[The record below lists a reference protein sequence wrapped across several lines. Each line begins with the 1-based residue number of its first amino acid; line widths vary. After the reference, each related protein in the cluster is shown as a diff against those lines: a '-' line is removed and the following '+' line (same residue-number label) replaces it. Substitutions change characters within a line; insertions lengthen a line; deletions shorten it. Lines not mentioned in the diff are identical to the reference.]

1 MAFEHFLREI
11 GEFLKKDQIIVD
23 RDNLSHFSYD
33 ATERHS
39 MPQAA
44 VLPEDTEQVSRIMQ
58 CCSRYKVALTPQG
71 GKTGLSGGAVPVAG
85 GVALSFSRMNRI
97 LEIDET
103 NMFAVVQPGVISH
116 DLQKALDERGLF
128 FPPDPSSTVDSTL
141 GGNVAENA
149 GYTRAVKYGVTRDY
163 VCGIEAV
170 LPSGDIIT
178 LGGKTLKNVAGYDL
192 ISLITG
198 SEGTLAIIT
207 KITLR
212 ILAKPRVRRT
222 IVAYLDDLGSAAD
235 LIVAV
240 FKSGIMPCAV
250 ELMDTITINTV
261 ANHVNIPL
269 NRDSVA
275 MVLIELDGYNEK
287 GVHDEA
293 REMYSLCKTSPGTFD
308 VRLATDTA
316 EADKL
321 WLARREVLPSLKALG
336 KDHLEADVA
345 VPRYKLPFLVRFV
358 RGLKHSDT
366 LQIATYGHAG
376 DGNLHITIL
385 YRRRNFAELDE
396 AYRLLEMI
404 YQETIE
410 MGGTL
415 TGEHGVGLTVMDY
428 LPMQLTGETLPLMK
442 KIKDAFDPEGLL
454 NPGKIFRGPA
464 GTKPRQRGR

>member
-1 MAFEHFLREI
+1 MFEDFLRDI
-11 GEFLKKDQIIVD
+11 HEFLKEDQIIID
-23 RDNLSHFSYD
+23 HDNLSHFSYD

-39 MPQAA
+39 LPRAA
-44 VLPEDTEQVSRIMQ
+44 VLPENTEQVSRIMQ
-58 CCSRYKVALTPQG
+58 CCSLHRVPVTPQG

-85 GVALSFSRMNRI
+85 GIVLAFPRMNRI
-97 LEIDET
+97 LEIDEA
-103 NMFAVVQPGVISH
+103 NMFAVVEPGVISN

-163 VCGIEAV
+163 VRGIEAV
-170 LPSGDIIT
+170 LPSGDIISF
-178 LGGKTLKNVAGYDL
+178 GGKTLKNVAGYDL

-212 ILAKPRVRRT
+212 ILAKPQARRT
-222 IVAYLDDLGSAAD
+222 VVACLDDLVSAAD
-235 LIVAV
+235 LIVAI
-240 FKSGIMPCAV
+240 FKSGIMPSAV
-250 ELMDTITINTV
+250 ELMDTIAISTV
-261 ANHVNIPL
+261 ADHLNIPL
-269 NRDSVA
+269 DRDSAA
-275 MVLIELDGYNEK
+275 MVLIEVDGHNEN
-287 GVHDEA
+287 GVAGEA
-293 REMYSLCKTSPGTFD
+293 GEIYSLCKDSPGTFD
-308 VRLATDTA
+308 VRLAADAA
-316 EADKL
+316 EADRF

-345 VPRYKLPFLVRFV
+345 VPRYRLPFLVRFV
-358 RGLKHSDT
+358 RGLEHSDAVR
-366 LQIATYGHAG
+366 IATYGHAG
-376 DGNLHITIL
+376 DGNLHVTIL

-396 AYRLLEMI
+396 AYRLLERI

-442 KIKDAFDPEGLL
+442 RIKDAFDPEGLL
-454 NPGKIFRGPA
+454 NPGKIFKEPDA
-464 GTKPRQRGR
+464 IKNEA